1 MVPLG
6 YVQKGLF
13 LVVHAVIGV
22 DSFHFKVVKKLL
34 IGPEAGRHRLE
45 LPPLRLSTHNHF
57 RMALGLFHRRLP
69 LLKKH
74 HPFDLLEV
82 LKHVMHVFVE
92 VLKVVLELKS
102 LVLIFSDLV
111 TARDVHHGVRRLRQ
125 LFRVALS
132 SAANNKTVRATIILE
147 EERIVHNV
155 SLFVVKANGV

>member
-13 LVVHAVIGV
+13 LVVHAVISI

-34 IGPEAGRHRLE
+34 IGPEASYHRLE
-45 LPPLRLSTHNHF
+45 LPLLRLSTHDHF
-57 RMALGLFHRRLP
+57 RMALGLFHGRLP

-82 LKHVMHVFVE
+82 LKNVLHVFVE
-92 VLKVVLELKS
+92 VLKVVLQLKS
-102 LVLIFSDLV
+102 LVLIFCNLV
-111 TARDVHHGVRRLRQ
+111 TARDIDHGARRLRQ

-132 SAANNKTVRATIILE
+132 SAANNEAVRTTIILE

-155 SLFVVKANGV
+155 SLVIEARGL